1 MLDFVVKAW
10 DENQEKLK
18 EALMEMTVLVGDI
31 IFYEMKY
38 KDIMRLIVHFI
49 LNGADGRNGKWDEE
63 CIHQIDDGEYQGTL
77 LFLVPKRTYQPT
89 AGEYLITKVEYGSCS
104 GCDTLQSISAMD
116 DDPYGKVER
125 YMALCLHMVQSM
137 RAPFENEEDW

>member
-31 IFYEMKY
+31 TYYGIKY
-38 KDIMRLIVHFI
+38 KDIMHLIVHFI
-49 LNGADGRNGKWDEE
+49 LNGADSRNGQWDEE
-63 CIHQIDDGEYQGTL
+63 RIHEIDDGEYQGTL

-89 AGEYLITKVEYGSCS
+89 AGEYLITKVGYGSCS

-116 DDPYGKVER
+116 GDPYGKVEQ
-125 YMALCLHMVQSM
+125 YMALCLHLVQSM
-137 RAPFENEEDW
+137 RAPFENEEE